1 MIRPAA
7 LTLALLLAGPAG
19 AATVLS
25 VGDGDTIR
33 VSDGGRRLTIRLAC
47 IDAPETA
54 QSPYGAAARQ
64 RLQQLAPIGSAV
76 TLRPQTTDKYGR
88 TVAEVFANG
97 QNVNLA
103 MVSSG
108 AAFAYRKYLSGCDRP
123 AYLGAEAAAG
133 RQRIGVWAVPGGIQ
147 RPWEWRKGT
156 RQPAASTAAPF
167 VPAAGAGAPAAAP
180 AGGYTGGK
188 LTCRQIGSYARAQ
201 ELLRQGHTYLDRNGD
216 GVACESL
223 R

>member
-1 MIRPAA
+1 MIRPAGLA
-7 LTLALLLAGPAG
+7 LLLLLAGPAS

-25 VGDGDTIR
+25 VGDGDTMR
-33 VSDGGRRLTIRLAC
+33 VSDGAKRLTIRMAC

-54 QSPYGAAARQ
+54 QRPHGAASRQ
-64 RLQQLAPIGSAV
+64 RLQELAPVGSVV

-88 TVAEVFANG
+88 TVAEVFASG
-97 QNVNLA
+97 RNVNLS

-123 AYLGAEAAAG
+123 AYLGAEAAAQ

-147 RPWEWRKGT
+147 RPWDWRKGT
-156 RQPAASTAAPF
+156 RPPAASSAAPF
-167 VPAAGAGAPAAAP
+167 VPAAGAPPPAVAPV
-180 AGGYTGGK
+180 GGYSGRK

-201 ELLRQGHTYLDRNGD
+201 KLLWQGHPYLDRNGD